1 MQKQESG
8 SPPIDNDP
16 VDVENDPTVDTHTVD
31 SPVQHTTDGKKIIY
45 PFYLFAMIM
54 NLKKLILVDTNV
66 ENSEPIQPDITDAS
80 SVVPSLQIDAITE
93 KVLYPFHRSFRHKL
107 IQSS

>member
-1 MQKQESG
+1 MQEQESG

-54 NLKKLILVDTNV
+54 N
-66 ENSEPIQPDITDAS
+66 
-80 SVVPSLQIDAITE
+80 
-93 KVLYPFHRSFRHKL
+93 
-107 IQSS
+107 